1 MAWELRD
8 PDFRSALDEVV
19 ERMNGDLALAGVVG
33 VQLHVAASFGLEQ
46 GGVSARRIEV
56 VAFRGAEV
64 PATARGVPVTAV
76 RTLGFDR
83 TIEGGRRELSLGGAR
98 YPVAAPEHILGTML
112 AAPELGMAAK
122 WAAFALMRVY
132 EGRLD
137 LEEVRGFVKRC
148 DDPERETLLHELA
161 YLAA

>member
-8 PDFRSALDEVV
+8 PDFRLALDEVV
-19 ERMNGDLALAGVVG
+19 ERMGGDLAFAGAVG
-33 VQLHVAASFGLEQ
+33 VRLHVAASLGLQ
-46 GGVSARRIEV
+46 QDGLSTRRIEV
-56 VAFRGAEV
+56 VPFHGAEV
-64 PATARGVPVTAV
+64 PATARGVPVSAV
-76 RTLGFDR
+76 QSLGFDG
-83 TIEGGRRELSLGGAR
+83 TIEVGRRELSLEGAR

-112 AAPELGMAAK
+112 AAHELGMAAK